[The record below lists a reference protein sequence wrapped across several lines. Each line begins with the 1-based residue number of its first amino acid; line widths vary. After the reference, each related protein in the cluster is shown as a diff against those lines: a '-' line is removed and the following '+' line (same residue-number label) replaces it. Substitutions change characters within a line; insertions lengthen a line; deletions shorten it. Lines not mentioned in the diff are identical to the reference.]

1 MFVTY
6 KWNINNLANTI
17 FSIANLNQPDTRKQ
31 TQNAIKI
38 WHIVVTKK
46 LKPTYQ
52 LP

>member
-17 FSIANLNQPDTRKQ
+17 FSIANLNQPDTPKQ
-31 TQNAIKI
+31 TQSAIKI

-46 LKPTYQ
+46 LKSTYQ